1 METVCYLQERQTRA
15 PWPGRYGR
23 EVGELS
29 LRSGKL
35 LTLQNKVLYDIE
47 MRNGDRPV
55 GCLCVILLLL
65 PACSRSNNLLLGRVQ
80 AAVGAHTVVV
90 TDCYRTSVAPP
101 EKVDDGHGGTT
112 YRFMPCRDA
121 DVVIRGDELSVNGKS
136 YGHVRP
142 HAAILVDHG
151 VVSIGN

>member
-1 METVCYLQERQTRA
+1 
-15 PWPGRYGR
+15 
-23 EVGELS
+23 
-29 LRSGKL
+29 
-35 LTLQNKVLYDIE
+35 
-47 MRNGDRPV
+47 MRTG
-55 GCLCVILLLL
+55 LCFSCGALLLAS
-65 PACSRSNNLLLGRVQ
+65 ACSQSNNLLLGRVQ

-101 EKVDDGHGGTT
+101 EKLDDGQGKTT

-121 DVVIRGDELSVNGKS
+121 DVLIRGDELSVNGKS

-142 HAAILVDHG
+142 NDTILVDHG